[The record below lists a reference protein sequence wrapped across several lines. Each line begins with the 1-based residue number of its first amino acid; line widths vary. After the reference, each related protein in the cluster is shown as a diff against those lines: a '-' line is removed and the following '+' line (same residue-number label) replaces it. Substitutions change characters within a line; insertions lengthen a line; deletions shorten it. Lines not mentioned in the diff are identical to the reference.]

1 MDKEKTH
8 AEYLLEMA
16 EGLQAVWND
25 HGGTI
30 NGLEIARAYALVL
43 GELRHCE
50 YAWNGDMT
58 AEVLE
63 HPVDGFELT
72 REHKKTPNPNP
83 PETEGA

>member
-1 MDKEKTH
+1 MDKEKSH

-43 GELRHCE
+43 GELRQCE
-50 YAWNGDMT
+50 YTRTGEGD
-58 AEVLE
+58 LE
-63 HPVDGFELT
+63 RLRHPADEMPL
-72 REHKKTPNPNP
+72 EKEEPLEPD
-83 PETEGA
+83 